1 MDQEKLLI
9 YYYLPNGNLH
19 DRLHD
24 VRGVA
29 VRLDNEG
36 EASPRRG
43 ARAAC
48 IHREY
53 RTSAIPHGNI
63 KSTNVLLDKNGAVCV
78 ADFSLA
84 LLLIPAHTIARLGGY
99 MAPEKEDNKRLS
111 QEADVYSFSVL
122 VLETLIGKVP
132 VQYPQPSPVT
142 TSSRTPLLLQ
152 RPLPPLRPPL
162 AAAAAADPAPA
173 PRV

>member
-1 MDQEKLLI
+1 
-9 YYYLPNGNLH
+9 
-19 DRLHD
+19 
-24 VRGVA
+24 
-29 VRLDNEG
+29 
-36 EASPRRG
+36 
-43 ARAAC
+43 
-48 IHREY
+48 
-53 RTSAIPHGNI
+53 
-63 KSTNVLLDKNGAVCV
+63 
-78 ADFSLA
+78 
-84 LLLIPAHTIARLGGY
+84 